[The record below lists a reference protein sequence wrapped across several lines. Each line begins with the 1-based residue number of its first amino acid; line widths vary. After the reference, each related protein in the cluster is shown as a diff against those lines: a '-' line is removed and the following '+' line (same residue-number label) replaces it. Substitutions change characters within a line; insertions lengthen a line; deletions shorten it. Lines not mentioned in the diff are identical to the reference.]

1 MRTGSFSSCIASA
14 VAMVVAGAAIAEADP
29 VGDFYKDKIVE
40 LDIASSA
47 GGAYDAYARAVARF
61 LGDHIPGNPKVVP
74 KNVPGAGGLK
84 LAVSLYNTAPKDGT
98 VIGAVIRGTVFEPTC
113 GNAAA
118 QFDGNKFGYIGSAND
133 EVSTCVAWHDTGITK
148 LEDLYTKELTVGGTG
163 PGADTDVYPL
173 VLNGILGTKLK
184 LITGYPGGNDINLAM
199 ERSEVGGRCGLSWS
213 TILATRPDWVADR
226 KIVVLVQLAL
236 KKHADLPDVPLVMDF
251 AKTDEQTK
259 MLRLVFARQSLG
271 RPYIAPPG
279 VPAERIVALR
289 QAFTATMRDNRFLAE
304 AQDAK
309 LEIEPVAGEELQNL
323 VRQSLDVPPA
333 LARRVA
339 GMLK

>member
-1 MRTGSFSSCIASA
+1 MQRSSRCACIAYA
-14 VAMVVAGAAIAEADP
+14 TAIALAGAAIAKADP
-29 VGDFYKDKIVE
+29 VGDFYKGKIVE

-47 GGAYDAYARAVARF
+47 GGAYDAYARAIARF

-74 KNVPGAGGLK
+74 KNAPGAGGLK
-84 LAVSLYNTAPKDGT
+84 LAVSLYNTAPRDGT
-98 VIGAVIRGTVFEPTC
+98 VIGAVIRGTVFEPTF

-133 EVSTCVAWHDTGITK
+133 EVSTCVAWRGTGVTR
-148 LEDLYTKELTVGGTG
+148 LEDLYVKQLTVGGTG

-173 VLNGILGTKLK
+173 ALNGVLGTKLK

-199 ERSEVGGRCGLSWS
+199 ERSEVGGRCGISWS
-213 TILATRPDWVADR
+213 TILATRPDWVAD
-226 KIVVLVQLAL
+226 KKVAVFVQLAL
-236 KKHADLPDVPLVMDF
+236 KKHRDLPDVPLVMDF

-271 RPYIAPPG
+271 RPFIAPPD
-279 VPAERIVALR
+279 VPAERIAALR
-289 QAFTATMRDNRFLAE
+289 QAFMATMRDDRFLAD

-309 LEIEPVAGEELQNL
+309 LEIEPVAGEELQDL

-333 LARRVA
+333 LASKVA